1 MDEIKKGW
9 MKNTTL
15 HYIFDPICGWC
26 YAAAPLI
33 DAARQIE
40 GLDIVMH
47 AGGLWTDANVKQITS
62 QLRDYVVP
70 NDQRIAQ
77 ITGQPFGDAYFNG
90 LLTQTDAVLDSQP
103 PITAILAVNALNGRG
118 LDLLHAIQVAHYVEG
133 RQVSTVEVLRVL
145 AAELNI
151 STADFDQAYV
161 AQQRAGYQ
169 EHIQHS
175 RDLMDAWQVQGFPAM
190 VLEHNGQFSRL
201 NHAVF
206 YGQPE
211 QFAASFAVAS

>member
-77 ITGQPFGDAYFNG
+77 ITGQPCSHKRMLFWIR
-90 LLTQTDAVLDSQP
+90 S
-103 PITAILAVNALNGRG
+103 
-118 LDLLHAIQVAHYVEG
+118 H
-133 RQVSTVEVLRVL
+133 
-145 AAELNI
+145 
-151 STADFDQAYV
+151 
-161 AQQRAGYQ
+161 
-169 EHIQHS
+169 
-175 RDLMDAWQVQGFPAM
+175 
-190 VLEHNGQFSRL
+190 RL
-201 NHAVF
+201 QLF
-206 YGQPE
+206 
-211 QFAASFAVAS
+211 